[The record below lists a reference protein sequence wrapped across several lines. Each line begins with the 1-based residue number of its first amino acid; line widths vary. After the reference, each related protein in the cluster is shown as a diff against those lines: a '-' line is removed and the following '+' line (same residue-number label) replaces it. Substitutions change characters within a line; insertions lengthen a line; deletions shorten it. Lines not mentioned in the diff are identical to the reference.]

1 MDSCEARKQLYK
13 KVAEASEKYGDA
25 KLDLKIRI
33 KSVLEECGIDTDVV
47 NNVYIGEDVHLP
59 DAFGCYLSEGKIV
72 AYFTNDKAIKITL
85 EYEDFPAFMWM
96 FVQEAP
102 KSSLYQ
108 NYSY

>member
-1 MDSCEARKQLYK
+1 MDSCEARKQLYQ

-47 NNVYIGEDVHLP
+47 NNVYIGEDVNLP

-72 AYFTNDKAIKITL
+72 AYFTNNKAIKITR